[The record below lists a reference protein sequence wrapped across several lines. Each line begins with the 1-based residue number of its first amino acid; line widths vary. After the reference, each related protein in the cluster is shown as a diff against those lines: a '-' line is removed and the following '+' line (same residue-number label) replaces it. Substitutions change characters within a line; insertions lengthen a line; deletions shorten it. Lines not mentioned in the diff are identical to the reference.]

1 MKTRRPFNKNTAFT
15 LIELLIV
22 VAIIAILAAIA
33 VPNFLEA
40 QTRAKVSRVKSDMRT
55 TATGVEIYRIDNND
69 YPPGF
74 GLTVDPNDRWRFGL
88 WLLSTPVAYVSSANF
103 QDPMHPRSVG
113 GGRQHP
119 TESTLQYNS
128 HANDPVDGRTGVI
141 LSEFL
146 RFTGRAPQGT
156 SVVAHGANGYKLEPG
171 VKTDWWSL
179 FSNGPD
185 GISGFAGT
193 YPGDDLEIRIV
204 KSDQD
209 LGQFLDFVYDPT
221 NGTISQGNIFRA
233 GGSAMN
239 PAGRFISQGDK

>member
-1 MKTRRPFNKNTAFT
+1 MILSKTGPWANGFT

-40 QTRAKVSRVKSDMRT
+40 QTRSKVARVKSDMRT
-55 TATGVEIYRIDNND
+55 TGLGIEMYRVDNND

-74 GLTVDPNDRWRFGL
+74 GLTVSPDDRWLFGL

-113 GGRQHP
+113 GGQEHA
-119 TESTLQYNS
+119 TQSTVQYNA
-128 HANDPVDGRTGVI
+128 HHNDEATGRSGVI
-141 LSEFL
+141 MSAFL

-156 SVVAHGANGYKLEPG
+156 SVQPFGAGGYRMTPG
-171 VKTDWWSL
+171 VKTHWWTL

-185 GISGFAGT
+185 GLSGFAGT
-193 YPGDDLEIRIV
+193 YPGDDLEIRFV
-204 KSDQD
+204 QSDDD

-221 NGTISQGNIFRA
+221 NGTVSQGNIFRA
-233 GGSAMN
+233 GGDNLNA
-239 PAGRFISQGDK
+239 AGRFITQGDR

>member
-1 MKTRRPFNKNTAFT
+1 MNALKHARGEGFT

-55 TATGVEIYRIDNND
+55 TATGIELYRVDNND

-74 GLTVDPNDRWRFGL
+74 GLTIDPNDRWRFGL
-88 WLLSTPVAYVSSANF
+88 WLLSTPVAYVSSADF
-103 QDPMHPRSVG
+103 QDPMHPQGVNAARA
-113 GGRQHP
+113 HP

-128 HANDPVDGRTGVI
+128 MYNDPVDGRTGVI

-146 RFTGRAPQGT
+146 RFTGREPQGS
-156 SVVAHGANGYKLEPG
+156 SVVAFGADGFRLDPP
-171 VKTDWWSL
+171 VKTDWWTL

-185 GISGFAGT
+185 GISGFAGS
-193 YPGDDLEIRIV
+193 YPGDDVEIRIV

-221 NGTISQGNIFRA
+221 NGTLSTGNVWRA
-233 GGSAMN
+233 GGSGLNA
-239 PAGRFISQGDK
+239 AGKFMARGD

>member
-1 MKTRRPFNKNTAFT
+1 MLTLHPFRHRTGFT

-40 QTRAKVSRVKSDMRT
+40 HTRAKVSRVKNDMRV
-55 TATGVEIYRIDNND
+55 TATGLEIYRVDNND

-74 GLTVDPNDRWRFGL
+74 GLTVNPNDPWRFGL

-103 QDPMHPRSVG
+103 QDPMHPRSTG
-113 GGRQHP
+113 GGQEHA
-119 TESTLQYNS
+119 TQSTLQYNAM
-128 HANDPVDGRTGVI
+128 HNDAASGRTGII
-141 LSEFL
+141 LSAFL
-146 RFTGRAPQGT
+146 RFTGRAPVGT
-156 SVVAHGANGYKLEPG
+156 SVVSFGSGHKMSPST
-171 VKTDWWSL
+171 KSHWWTL

-209 LGQFLDFVYDPT
+209 LGQFLDFVYDPS

-233 GGSAMN
+233 GGGDLNA
-239 PAGRFISQGDK
+239 AGRFLAGE